1 MSLIQQNAGGSATD
15 SSGSATVTSSAA
27 GFSNPTIPGN
37 FLLLIAW
44 ATATGSTSSNPLI
57 SNPVTPGFTW
67 TRVATQTNG
76 VITFAPAVGMW
87 YIPNAPSMAT
97 SMHTTI
103 SIAGNSGHSTTQA
116 VEFSLYEFSGVALT
130 SPVDTF
136 VTPANPAGTST
147 PHSALVTTATDM
159 LVFAY
164 TGGTLGSNLSSGAG
178 YTLGVNSTVAVT
190 GQMEYVISLSAGT
203 NAFTFVGGTK
213 VRWAGVAAAFKLIIA
228 PPTPTILSISP
239 TSGPFAGG
247 TFCTITGT
255 NFVSGATVTFG
266 GNAATGVV
274 VVSGT
279 EITCV
284 TPVGFPGTVD
294 VVVSE
299 SAGTATL
306 HHGYTYVASKI
317 LLTMNFQDAG
327 GNPLSYGT
335 VTFTLNT
342 DAVTIT
348 GQQINAGR
356 VVSFTL
362 DVNGNL
368 SGPLWP
374 TDQMTADSISPN
386 TTYRVKAYTDNGQ
399 LCFEQDM
406 VIPT

>member
-1 MSLIQQNAGGSATD
+1 
-15 SSGSATVTSSAA
+15 
-27 GFSNPTIPGN
+27 
-37 FLLLIAW
+37 
-44 ATATGSTSSNPLI
+44 
-57 SNPVTPGFTW
+57 
-67 TRVATQTNG
+67 
-76 VITFAPAVGMW
+76 
-87 YIPNAPSMAT
+87 
-97 SMHTTI
+97 
-103 SIAGNSGHSTTQA
+103 
-116 VEFSLYEFSGVALT
+116 
-130 SPVDTF
+130 
-136 VTPANPAGTST
+136 
-147 PHSALVTTATDM
+147 
-159 LVFAY
+159 
-164 TGGTLGSNLSSGAG
+164 
-178 YTLGVNSTVAVT
+178 
-190 GQMEYVISLSAGT
+190 MEYVISLSAGT

-239 TSGPFAGG
+239 TSGPSAGG